1 MFNTIVSIH
10 AYYEGQ
16 LNAART
22 KYKRGM
28 EESVECLKDIQTFA
42 QKTQN
47 LILMD
52 RKQVSLAEE
61 LKASKM
67 IIEDNRKYQ
76 LKLLKQRE
84 HQSPW
89 FNSDFRSF

>member
-1 MFNTIVSIH
+1 M
-10 AYYEGQ
+10 
-16 LNAART
+16 
-22 KYKRGM
+22 
-28 EESVECLKDIQTFA
+28 ECLKGIQTFA

-47 LILMD
+47 LILMG

>member
-1 MFNTIVSIH
+1 MFSTIVSIH

-28 EESVECLKDIQTFA
+28 EESVECLKGIQTFA

-76 LKLLKQRE
+76 LKLLKRRQY
-84 HQSPW
+84 QSPW

>member
-1 MFNTIVSIH
+1 MFSTIVSIH

-28 EESVECLKDIQTFA
+28 EESVECLKGIQTFA

-67 IIEDNRKYQ
+67 IIEDGRKYH

>member
-1 MFNTIVSIH
+1 MFSTLMAIH

-16 LNAART
+16 LNAALT
-22 KYKRGM
+22 EYKRGM
-28 EESVECLKDIQTFA
+28 EESVECLKGIQTLS

-52 RKQVSLAEE
+52 RKQVTLAEV
-61 LKASKM
+61 LKSSKM
-67 IIEDNRKYQ
+67 LIEDGKQYQ
-76 LKLLKQRE
+76 MKLLKRRLN
-84 HQSPW
+84 QSPW

>member
-1 MFNTIVSIH
+1 MNTLIEIH
-10 AYYEGQ
+10 AYFNEQLAQARNKYERKMIQ
-16 LNAART
+16 SA
-22 KYKRGM
+22 
-28 EESVECLKDIQTFA
+28 VCLKGIQTFA
-42 QKTQN
+42 QKTKN

-76 LKLLKQRE
+76 LKLLKRRQ

>member
-1 MFNTIVSIH
+1 
-10 AYYEGQ
+10 
-16 LNAART
+16 
-22 KYKRGM
+22 
-28 EESVECLKDIQTFA
+28 
-42 QKTQN
+42 
-47 LILMD
+47 MD

-76 LKLLKQRE
+76 LKLLKRRQ

>member
-1 MFNTIVSIH
+1 MFSTLVSIH

-16 LNAART
+16 LNAARAE
-22 KYKRGM
+22 YKRGM
-28 EESVECLKDIQTFA
+28 EESVECLKGIQTFA

-52 RKQVSLAEE
+52 RKQVTLAEV
-61 LKASKM
+61 LKSSKM
-67 IIEDNRKYQ
+67 LIEDGKNYQ
-76 LKLLKQRE
+76 VKLLKRRVQ
-84 HQSPW
+84 QSPW

>member
-1 MFNTIVSIH
+1 MNTLIEMH
-10 AYYEGQ
+10 AYFNEQLVQARNKYERKMIQ
-16 LNAART
+16 STVCL
-22 KYKRGM
+22 RG
-28 EESVECLKDIQTFA
+28 IQTLA

-52 RKQVSLAEE
+52 RKQLLLAEE
-61 LKASKM
+61 LKSSKM

-76 LKLLKQRE
+76 LKLLKRRQ

>member
-1 MFNTIVSIH
+1 MFNTLESIY
-10 AYYEGQ
+10 ANYEGQ
-16 LNAART
+16 LNAARAE
-22 KYKRGM
+22 YKRGM
-28 EESVECLKDIQTFA
+28 EESVECLKGIQTFA

-76 LKLLKQRE
+76 LKLLKRRQ

>member
-1 MFNTIVSIH
+1 MFSTLVSTH

-22 KYKRGM
+22 EYKRGM
-28 EESVECLKDIQTFA
+28 EESVECLKGIQTLS

-52 RKQVSLAEE
+52 RKQVTLAEV
-61 LKASKM
+61 LKSSKM
-67 IIEDNRKYQ
+67 LIEDGKQYQ
-76 LKLLKQRE
+76 LKLLKQRVN
-84 HQSPW
+84 QSPW

>member
-1 MFNTIVSIH
+1 MFSTLVSIH

-16 LNAART
+16 LNAARAE
-22 KYKRGM
+22 YKRGM
-28 EESVECLKDIQTFA
+28 EESVECLKGIQTLS

-52 RKQVSLAEE
+52 RKQVTLAEV
-61 LKASKM
+61 LKSSKM
-67 IIEDNRKYQ
+67 LIEDGKNYQ
-76 LKLLKQRE
+76 VKLLKRRVQ
-84 HQSPW
+84 QSPW

>member
-1 MFNTIVSIH
+1 MFNTLESIY
-10 AYYEGQ
+10 ANYERQ
-16 LNAART
+16 LNAARAE
-22 KYKRGM
+22 YKRGM
-28 EESVECLKDIQTFA
+28 EESVECLNGIQTFA

-76 LKLLKQRE
+76 LKLLKRRQ

>member
-1 MFNTIVSIH
+1 MFNTLESIY
-10 AYYEGQ
+10 ANYEGQ
-16 LNAART
+16 LNAARAE
-22 KYKRGM
+22 YKRGM
-28 EESVECLKDIQTFA
+28 EESVECLNSIQTLV

-76 LKLLKQRE
+76 LKLLKRRQ

>member
-1 MFNTIVSIH
+1 MFSTIVSIH

-28 EESVECLKDIQTFA
+28 EESVECLKGIQTFA

-47 LILMD
+47 LILMG
-52 RKQVSLAEE
+52 L
-61 LKASKM
+61 
-67 IIEDNRKYQ
+67 IG
-76 LKLLKQRE
+76 
-84 HQSPW
+84 
-89 FNSDFRSF
+89 

>member
-1 MFNTIVSIH
+1 MFSTIVSIH

-28 EESVECLKDIQTFA
+28 EESVECLKGIQTFA

-67 IIEDNRKYQ
+67 IIEDNRK
-76 LKLLKQRE
+76 LLKRRQ